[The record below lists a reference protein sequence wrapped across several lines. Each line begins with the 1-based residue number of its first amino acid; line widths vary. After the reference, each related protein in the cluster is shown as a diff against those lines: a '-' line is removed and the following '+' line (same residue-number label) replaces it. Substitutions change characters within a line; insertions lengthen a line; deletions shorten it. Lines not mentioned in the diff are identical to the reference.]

1 MASILSLKIG
11 TTHCL
16 KRVTRWSSSRRSL
29 AVKACLGFAANTGP
43 QLQTD
48 SDKITVTREFGLS
61 HDDFFRIFPRVWPE
75 YETVG
80 ERRVRLNLGPNT
92 ALEVQLSEQK
102 YRRLATLKIPYMD
115 IEFEFTGAN
124 EVQRIEFF
132 EKFERKFQKG
142 GG

>member
-1 MASILSLKIG
+1 M
-11 TTHCL
+11 H
-16 KRVTRWSSSRRSL
+16 
-29 AVKACLGFAANTGP
+29 
-43 QLQTD
+43 TD

-75 YETVG
+75 HETLG
-80 ERRVRLNLGPNT
+80 ERRVRLSLGPNT
-92 ALEVQLSEQK
+92 VLEVQLSEQK

-115 IEFEFTGAN
+115 IEFEFTGSN
-124 EVQRIEFF
+124 EAQRIEFF